1 MDRVIID
8 MNNRNALISLA
19 YIETS
24 DNPLQVF
31 CNFILYLLLK
41 APEQSLH
48 ADILKDCLQNEFGIS
63 MPQQIINNC
72 IRLMEKR
79 GEVARLPHGAGYKIE
94 KTSFDIDKFEKTRLE
109 LHEHEKKLLQSLIE
123 FVGPHYKKTWS
134 IVEAKEYLST
144 FLDKEGYGAEL
155 FLKKKLELDQS
166 HVSPSLYIGRYIS
179 HLQRQDDS
187 IESAYLNEIVY
198 GMMVLQ
204 GIRQTG
210 DYQQNYEQKFRGTVF
225 YFDTKLVLRALGFS
239 WKAQVDSA
247 REMVRLLREKYDAE
261 IGIFQQTLLEVR
273 NALATAGYAIKHNK
287 SVCDIELKLYS
298 ELYPDEAKQME
309 GYAENIGALLTRELG
324 IDSITTIDRNT
335 ENARNYNIDVEGIT
349 DYIENKCGWRRN
361 AIYYDAEI
369 INQINILRKGDYS
382 RPYGGKAKLPVF
394 VTSNSKLAYTFRD
407 YILSDANKDR
417 RWSSHALP
425 VISDNMLLYRIWLPF
440 AAEFAKLPS
449 LTLSRFAYAA
459 QSEGVVFFEKMR
471 EVASGLEQT
480 RNIDLISTTEAAR
493 RKIEDILLRETDGN
507 IDAVTDEAVATSLGE
522 YVRMEKLELLEENKS
537 LTDHAI
543 SRDQQVI
550 ELLAEGYINRLGI
563 GNRLLLLISKYW
575 WIIATATLYLITAQ
589 ISSAPRLVGISLLP
603 IVLQVIL
610 YVIDKTVDD
619 AGVRFRLYPR
629 AIKYVEK
636 QYTERIAATLKKKGY
651 EDDIDSVVTC
661 CIERTKVFNK

>member
-1 MDRVIID
+1 MNRMIID

-41 APEQSLH
+41 APEQTLR
-48 ADILKDCLQNEFGIS
+48 ADILKDCLQDEFGIS

-109 LHEHEKKLLQSLIE
+109 LHEHEEKLLQSLIE
-123 FVGPHYKKTWS
+123 FVDAHYKKTWS
-134 IVEAKEYLST
+134 NAEAKEYLST

-166 HVSPSLYIGRYIS
+166 HASPSLYIGRYIS
-179 HLQRQDDS
+179 YLQRQDDS
-187 IESAYLNEIVY
+187 IESTYLNEVVY

-204 GIRQTG
+204 GIRQAG

-273 NALATAGYAIKHNK
+273 NALATAGHAIKHGK

-309 GYAENIGALLTRELG
+309 GYAENIEALLKRELG
-324 IDSITTIDRNT
+324 IDSITTIDRNA
-335 ENARNYNIDVEGIT
+335 ENARNYNIDVVGMT

-361 AIYYDAEI
+361 VIYYDVA
-369 INQINILRKGDYS
+369 
-382 RPYGGKAKLPVF
+382 
-394 VTSNSKLAYTFRD
+394 
-407 YILSDANKDR
+407 LS
-417 RWSSHALP
+417 
-425 VISDNMLLYRIWLPF
+425 
-440 AAEFAKLPS
+440 
-449 LTLSRFAYAA
+449 
-459 QSEGVVFFEKMR
+459 
-471 EVASGLEQT
+471 
-480 RNIDLISTTEAAR
+480 
-493 RKIEDILLRETDGN
+493 
-507 IDAVTDEAVATSLGE
+507 
-522 YVRMEKLELLEENKS
+522 
-537 LTDHAI
+537 
-543 SRDQQVI
+543 
-550 ELLAEGYINRLGI
+550 
-563 GNRLLLLISKYW
+563 
-575 WIIATATLYLITAQ
+575 
-589 ISSAPRLVGISLLP
+589 
-603 IVLQVIL
+603 
-610 YVIDKTVDD
+610 
-619 AGVRFRLYPR
+619 
-629 AIKYVEK
+629 
-636 QYTERIAATLKKKGY
+636 
-651 EDDIDSVVTC
+651 
-661 CIERTKVFNK
+661 